1 MNHAK
6 FHQYFRYF
14 LILITAI
21 LAEHI
26 YAAELCNNYFFSA
39 LKGIPFISCSTA
51 FIILMMCIMPS
62 PKSIFFLCSCFFFS
76 ISSLCIL
83 PLSHQPIHVYEV
95 YIYIGFFAGIA
106 GLLLVS
112 ISMVKPLILR
122 FLLNSAG
129 VLCLIGPALCLW
141 IYYFITGSWIKTST
155 VLAISQ
161 TNFYEAINYLKMYN
175 LLPVLM
181 FGIVLAFFS
190 IHSIKARANMKFH
203 LFTSVYAKWITIVL
217 LLTSS
222 IFLLYTC
229 RENLFTDIYIDSK
242 NYLESYQQYN
252 LQRTMRQSK
261 MNSLLSALKEQS
273 GPGVYVLVIGE
284 SESRLHMGA
293 YGYPRGTTP
302 WLSSIK
308 DKSHVILFDHAY
320 SCYTQT
326 VPVLTYALTAK
337 NQYNTIP
344 LEKAPSLLEAAHAA
358 GFDTVW
364 ISNQMQFGMYD
375 TPISYIASTAD
386 KALWMNS
393 YIGNESGTRIKT
405 SDYDEIVLKG
415 LKQIQPSSHMLIVI
429 HLMGNHFIYKERY
442 PSSYNVYQGGNS
454 FIDTY
459 DNSILYNDH
468 VVSEIYNTVS
478 HIPHFQAFI
487 YFSDHGE
494 GIDYGLTHDAVNF
507 KYPITYIPMYMIF
520 SQEYINN
527 RPDAFDTLK
536 AHKNDD
542 FTNDLMFS
550 ALMGIMGIQIP
561 EFNQP
566 ENDLA
571 SSKYDSRPER
581 FLTMYGT
588 KRIIDDSNRQ
598 YESNGKLNHVK

>member
-6 FHQYFRYF
+6 FHSYFKYF
-14 LILITAI
+14 LILIAAI

-26 YAAELCNNYFFSA
+26 YAAELCNNYGFSA

-51 FIILMMCIMPS
+51 FIILIICIMPS
-62 PKSIFFLCSCFFFS
+62 SKLIFSLCSCFVFS
-76 ISSLCIL
+76 ISPLCIL
-83 PLSHQPIHVYEV
+83 PLSHQAINLYEV

-106 GLLLVS
+106 GLLL
-112 ISMVKPLILR
+112 ISFLMVKQLILR
-122 FLLNSAG
+122 FLLYSAG

-141 IYYFITGSWIKTST
+141 SYYFITGSWIKTST
-155 VLAISQ
+155 ILAISQ
-161 TNFYEAINYLKMYN
+161 TNFYEAINYLEMHN

-181 FGIVLAFFS
+181 AGAIFTFVS
-190 IHSIKARANMKFH
+190 IYFIKAWADMKSQ
-203 LFTSVYAKWITIVL
+203 LFTSTLAKWISIIL

-242 NYLESYQQYN
+242 NYLESYKQYN
-252 LQRTMRQSK
+252 LQREKRQSK
-261 MNSLLSALKEQS
+261 MNSLLSTLKEQP
-273 GPGVYVLVIGE
+273 GGGVYVLVIGE
-284 SESRLHMGA
+284 SENRLHMGA
-293 YGYPRGTTP
+293 YGYPRDTTP

-308 DKSHVILFDHAY
+308 DKSHVILFNHAY

-337 NQYNTIP
+337 NQYNTIS

-386 KALWMNS
+386 KTLWMNS

-405 SDYDEIVLKG
+405 FDYDEIVLKG
-415 LKQIQPSSHMLIVI
+415 MKQIHPSSHMLIVI

-494 GIDYGLTHDAVNF
+494 GVDYGLTHDAVNF
-507 KYPITYIPMYMIF
+507 KYPITYIPLYMIF
-520 SQEYINN
+520 SQEYIDNH
-527 RPDAFDTLK
+527 PHTFDTLK
-536 AHKNDD
+536 VHQNAD
-542 FTNDLMFS
+542 FTNDLMFN

-566 ENDLA
+566 ENDLT
-571 SSKYDSRPER
+571 SSKYDNRPER
-581 FLTMYGT
+581 FLTMYGA
-588 KRIIDDSNRQ
+588 KKIIDDPNRQ
-598 YESNGKLNHVK
+598 

>member
-536 AHKNDD
+536 AIKMM
-542 FTNDLMFS
+542 TLPM
-550 ALMGIMGIQIP
+550 
-561 EFNQP
+561 
-566 ENDLA
+566 
-571 SSKYDSRPER
+571 
-581 FLTMYGT
+581 T
-588 KRIIDDSNRQ
+588 
-598 YESNGKLNHVK
+598 

>member
-62 PKSIFFLCSCFFFS
+62 PKLISFLCSCFFFS

-364 ISNQMQFGMYD
+364 ISNQMQFGIYD

-542 FTNDLMFS
+542 FTNDLMFN

-561 EFNQP
+561 ELSQP
-566 ENDLA
+566 ENDLT

-588 KRIIDDSNRQ
+588 KRIIDDPNSQ
-598 YESNGKLNHVK
+598 YESKV